1 MHTLLQRPSL
11 WLIILIV
18 ALPQLSE
25 TIYTPSLPDIAHAL
39 RTSDSMVE
47 YTLTIFLFGFAVGVL
62 LWGNLSDRIG
72 RRPALLMG
80 IGIYL
85 VGCVGCWLS
94 DNITTL
100 MIFRFIQAFG
110 GSTGS
115 VLGQAIARDAFA
127 SHERGKVF
135 STVAMA
141 LSCAP
146 ALGPI
151 LGGFIDQYFGWPAVF
166 LVLIGLGSYTCLEVF
181 LKLPETNKALK
192 KTNASHL
199 LKGMTTVLTDKRVL
213 SFGFL
218 VGTTNGILF

>member
-85 VGCVGCWLS
+85 VG
-94 DNITTL
+94 
-100 MIFRFIQAFG
+100 
-110 GSTGS
+110 
-115 VLGQAIARDAFA
+115 
-127 SHERGKVF
+127 
-135 STVAMA
+135 
-141 LSCAP
+141 
-146 ALGPI
+146 
-151 LGGFIDQYFGWPAVF
+151 
-166 LVLIGLGSYTCLEVF
+166 
-181 LKLPETNKALK
+181 
-192 KTNASHL
+192 
-199 LKGMTTVLTDKRVL
+199 
-213 SFGFL
+213 
-218 VGTTNGILF
+218 